1 MPYKQDVVG
10 SIPIAST
17 QTTVMPIGATVIPL
31 NEAASVSLVSDYSKP
46 SQRLSTDAMLRYQ
59 CLESSQSVVE
69 QDSKSKIAD
78 YRVLAR
84 KTGIT

>member
-1 MPYKQDVVG
+1 M
-10 SIPIAST
+10 PIAG
-17 QTTVMPIGATVIPL
+17 VEIPQ

-46 SQRLSTDAMLRYQ
+46 TQRLSTDAMLRYQ
-59 CLESSQSVVE
+59 CLESSQSVVK